1 MDITLLQ
8 HFVAVAEAL
17 NFTRA
22 AKTLNISRMALSS
35 SVKKLE
41 AELGYALFDRSTE
54 TTRLTKAGVA
64 LLADIRFEAAK
75 SAAQAPMQKAGGKAK
90 ASKGQGRAPAVK
102 GQPRPGKRRQS
113 R

>member
-8 HFVAVAEAL
+8 HFVAVADAL

-35 SVKKLE
+35 SVKKLK

-102 GQPRPGKRRQS
+102 GQPRQGKRRQS

>member
-1 MDITLLQ
+1 MDSTLLE
-8 HFVAVAEAL
+8 HFVAVAEQL

-41 AELGYALFDRSTE
+41 AELGYALFDRRAE
-54 TTRLTKAGVA
+54 TTKLTNAGAA
-64 LLADIRFEAAK
+64 LLSDVRFDATK
-75 SAAQAPMQKAGGKAK
+75 SATQAPVQKAGGKAK
-90 ASKGQGRAPAVK
+90 ASKGKGRAPAVK

>member
-1 MDITLLQ
+1 MDSTLLE
-8 HFVAVAEAL
+8 HFVAVTEAL

-22 AKTLNISRMALSS
+22 AKTLNTSRMTLIS

-41 AELGYALFDRSTE
+41 AELGYALFDRRAE

-64 LLADIRFEAAK
+64 LIADVRFDATK
-75 SAAQAPMQKAGGKAK
+75 SATQARVQKAGGKAK
-90 ASKGQGRAPAVK
+90 ASKGKGRAPAIK
-102 GQPRPGKRRQS
+102 GQPRQGKRRQS